1 VGREKSLKD
10 EPKKGDPRIENRG
23 RSLSIMP
30 SNGLIILILLSAVV
44 IWYGF
49 YATHTKE
56 VAGSDDREYASIAR
70 NIVNGK
76 GIVRNFIYPIDVNF
90 FDKLPVP
97 EFMHPPGYP
106 LILAG
111 FFKLFG
117 ISDFAA
123 LLPSYLSY
131 FILVLLIF
139 FFTKRFLEIKTATI
153 AAVILIFNK
162 EILDASIIAL
172 SEAVYTLLFFLFFIS
187 FVKAKSLR
195 ALFVT
200 GILLG
205 ISHLIRQN
213 LYPFILPLFVYL
225 YFYPNRPPWKKMTFF
240 TIGILVPM
248 IPNMA
253 RSFWEAGSPFFSYG
267 KFALMAF
274 TQKYPWLNIYRDI
287 QNPSL
292 FEFLIGEPGHFM
304 LKYLDNLVSAI
315 GQILTVS
322 NPYLLAFFMV
332 EMFYWKI
339 DPEWKRIKIL
349 FLFLL
354 ISQMLFIPLFTFTQR
369 FFLPFLPM
377 MIVFA
382 AQGFLRSSEGLL
394 SAVKRDWKKRALSI
408 AIFLFVIFFVTP
420 SIYTILKPYKP
431 PLLDF
436 KTSQFGYLMP
446 RSEANRL
453 NEFLKNELK
462 ENKVVWT
469 DLPEILEWEADRL
482 CGWLPTQIKTI
493 YEIHKKIPVDAILL
507 TSLRTPY
514 KMEEEWK
521 YLLFSE
527 LSLPRYRTVKVY
539 RGGVVFAK
547 LLIRDEAE

>member
-1 VGREKSLKD
+1 VGRQKSLKD
-10 EPKKGDPRIENRG
+10 KPKKGDSRIESRG
-23 RSLSIMP
+23 WSLSIM
-30 SNGLIILILLSAVV
+30 SSKWLIILILLSAVV

-49 YATHTKE
+49 YATHTRE

-76 GIVRNFIYPIDVNF
+76 GIVRNLAYPVDINF
-90 FDKLPVP
+90 FDKLPIP

-123 LLPSYLSY
+123 LLPSHLSY

-162 EILDASIIAL
+162 EILDASIVAL
-172 SEAVYTLLFFLFFIS
+172 SEAAYTLLFFLFLIL
-187 FVKAKSLR
+187 FVKAKSLK
-195 ALFVT
+195 ALFVSA
-200 GILLG
+200 ILFG
-205 ISHLIRQN
+205 MSHLIREN
-213 LYPFILPLFVYL
+213 LYPLLIPLFVYL
-225 YFYPNRPPWKKMTFF
+225 YFYPDLPRWKKMIFF
-240 TIGILVPM
+240 VAGILIPI
-248 IPNMA
+248 IPNMV
-253 RSFWEAGSPFFSYG
+253 RNYLEAGSPFFSYG

-274 TQKYPWLNIYRDI
+274 TEKYPWLNIYRDI

-292 FEFLIGEPGHFM
+292 FEFLIGEPSQFI

-382 AQGFLRSSEGLL
+382 AQGFLRSSENLL

-408 AIFLFVIFFVTP
+408 VIFLFVIFFVTP

-436 KTSQFGYLMP
+436 KTSQFGFLIP

-453 NEFLKNELK
+453 NEFLKSELK

-469 DLPEILEWEADRL
+469 DLPEIVEWEADRL
-482 CGWLPTQIKTI
+482 CGWLPAQIKTI

-507 TSLRTPY
+507 TSIRTPSH
-514 KMEEEWK
+514 MEEEWK

-527 LSLPRYRTVKVY
+527 LSLPRYRTIKVY
-539 RGGVVFAK
+539 RGAGVFAK

>member
-1 VGREKSLKD
+1 MSSKW
-10 EPKKGDPRIENRG
+10 
-23 RSLSIMP
+23 
-30 SNGLIILILLSAVV
+30 LIILILLSAVV

-49 YATHTKE
+49 YATHTRE

-76 GIVRNFIYPIDVNF
+76 GIVRNLAYPVDINF
-90 FDKLPVP
+90 FDKLPIP

-123 LLPSYLSY
+123 LLPSHLSY

-139 FFTKRFLEIKTATI
+139 FFTKRFLEIKTATT

-162 EILDASIIAL
+162 EILDASIVAL
-172 SEAVYTLLFFLFFIS
+172 SEAAYTLLFFLFLIL
-187 FVKAKSLR
+187 FVKAKSLK
-195 ALFVT
+195 ALFVSA
-200 GILLG
+200 ILFGL
-205 ISHLIRQN
+205 SHLIREN
-213 LYPFILPLFVYL
+213 LYPLLIPLFVYL
-225 YFYPNRPPWKKMTFF
+225 YFYPDLPRWKKMIFF
-240 TIGILVPM
+240 VAGILIPI
-248 IPNMA
+248 IPNMV
-253 RSFWEAGSPFFSYG
+253 RNYLEAGSPFFSYG

-292 FEFLIGEPGHFM
+292 FEFLIGEPSQFI

-382 AQGFLRSSEGLL
+382 AQGFLRSSENLL

-408 AIFLFVIFFVTP
+408 VIFLFVIFFVTP

-436 KTSQFGYLMP
+436 KTSQFGFLIP

-453 NEFLKNELK
+453 NEFLKSELK

-469 DLPEILEWEADRL
+469 DLPEIVEWEADRL
-482 CGWLPTQIKTI
+482 CGWLPAQIKTI

-507 TSLRTPY
+507 TSIRTPSH
-514 KMEEEWK
+514 MEEEWK

-527 LSLPRYRTVKVY
+527 LSLPRYRTIKVY
-539 RGGVVFAK
+539 RGAGVFAK